1 MAATLAL
8 FCRWCPRK
16 LNCISSRYRHEGM
29 MHSKEKNANESSVL
43 EPDSSYFVKCDV
55 CSIYSGRDFLDIRSH
70 NSSEHHLR
78 KLSAPA
84 PKPPR
89 RTLQPSQLEKI
100 PRPPP
105 PRIPVEDDS
114 AVTTYPRSHA
124 AESAAAAA
132 AAPAAEAPTPAS
144 VAEEPP
150 FGNMNQR
157 FEESAFDFNVAGNF
171 NVIRD
176 VNDC

>member
-1 MAATLAL
+1 MADALAL
-8 FCRWCPRK
+8 FCRWCARK
-16 LNCISSRYRHEGM
+16 LKCKSSRYRHEGM
-29 MHSKEKNANESSVL
+29 MHSKEKNATESSVL
-43 EPDSSYFVKCDV
+43 EPDSRYFVKCDV
-55 CSIYSGRDFLDIRSH
+55 CSIYTGREFLDIRSH

-89 RTLQPSQLEKI
+89 RTLQPPHLEKN
-100 PRPPP
+100 PRPLPS
-105 PRIPVEDDS
+105 RIPVADDS
-114 AVTTYPRSHA
+114 LVTAYPRANA

-132 AAPAAEAPTPAS
+132 AAPAAEASTTAS
-144 VAEEPP
+144 VGEEPP

>member
-1 MAATLAL
+1 MNRRFWNLTLHTLLSATFAAYIPAA
-8 FCRWCPRK
+8 
-16 LNCISSRYRHEGM
+16 ISWTFDLIILR
-29 MHSKEKNANESSVL
+29 
-43 EPDSSYFVKCDV
+43 
-55 CSIYSGRDFLDIRSH
+55 
-70 NSSEHHLR
+70 HHLL

-105 PRIPVEDDS
+105 PRILVEDDS
-114 AVTTYPRSHA
+114 AVTAYPRAHA
-124 AESAAAAA
+124 AESAAAAT

-144 VAEEPP
+144 VGEEPP

-157 FEESAFDFNVAGNF
+157 FEESAFEFNEAGNF

-176 VNDC
+176 VNDF

>member
-1 MAATLAL
+1 
-8 FCRWCPRK
+8 
-16 LNCISSRYRHEGM
+16 
-29 MHSKEKNANESSVL
+29 
-43 EPDSSYFVKCDV
+43 
-55 CSIYSGRDFLDIRSH
+55 LDIRSH

-78 KLSAPA
+78 KLPAPA

-89 RTLQPSQLEKI
+89 RTLQSSQLEKN

-105 PRIPVEDDS
+105 LRIPVEDDS
-114 AVTTYPRSHA
+114 AVTAYPRTNA

-132 AAPAAEAPTPAS
+132 APAAAAAEAPTPAS
-144 VAEEPP
+144 VGEEPP